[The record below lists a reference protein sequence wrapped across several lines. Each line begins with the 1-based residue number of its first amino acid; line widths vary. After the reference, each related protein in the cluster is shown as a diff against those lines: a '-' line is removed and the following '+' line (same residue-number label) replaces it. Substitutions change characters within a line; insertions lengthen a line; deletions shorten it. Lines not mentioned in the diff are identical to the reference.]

1 MLSQGREKTF
11 TELNRLDLKDFLAAL
26 NVGFH
31 KHSVV
36 ENYRLTRDKLGTGIN
51 GSVIKVQNRETG
63 HQGALKII
71 FKNSRNSETEVKLHV
86 FATQCPNVC
95 KQAIHHY

>member
-31 KHSVV
+31 KEYYFIEYSSGLV
-36 ENYRLTRDKLGTGIN
+36 
-51 GSVIKVQNRETG
+51 S
-63 HQGALKII
+63 
-71 FKNSRNSETEVKLHV
+71 S
-86 FATQCPNVC
+86 
-95 KQAIHHY
+95 

>member
-31 KHSVV
+31 KEYYFIEYSSGLVSSQAVNSVL
-36 ENYRLTRDKLGTGIN
+36 NNIKAFRRGKLQTHE
-51 GSVIKVQNRETG
+51 R
-63 HQGALKII
+63 
-71 FKNSRNSETEVKLHV
+71 
-86 FATQCPNVC
+86 
-95 KQAIHHY
+95 